1 VPSFSFFG
9 AAQSDNEGNLYFHV
23 SAGSF
28 RKPVVLKLEHSSGDP
43 TLYTLEDDGLKK
55 SVFLNFSVTPTGRV
69 SILCQQTDKKIYL
82 LRFTSQGDLAE
93 KVALDLPEYISTQ
106 SFVSFDTG
114 TFLVSAYYL
123 ADAPEHLRGKGLM
136 ALFDE
141 SGKMLKNLSASTENV
156 DLASVS
162 QHLAEGGGT
171 VGPDGNMYILQAGQ
185 VVVVSTLG
193 KIMRRIRFHK
203 PEGTIA
209 SKIAVSQNLIS
220 IWLLREGP
228 KEKMQKQ
235 DVTAEYLVLDLLTG
249 KPFGYYVPGKAL
261 GKAAVAVTFAGREG
275 FTFFDTENGHVELIS
290 SPLR

>member
-1 VPSFSFFG
+1 
-9 AAQSDNEGNLYFHV
+9 
-23 SAGSF
+23 
-28 RKPVVLKLEHSSGDP
+28 
-43 TLYTLEDDGLKK
+43 
-55 SVFLNFSVTPTGRV
+55 
-69 SILCQQTDKKIYL
+69 
-82 LRFTSQGDLAE
+82 
-93 KVALDLPEYISTQ
+93 
-106 SFVSFDTG
+106 
-114 TFLVSAYYL
+114 
-123 ADAPEHLRGKGLM
+123 
-136 ALFDE
+136 
-141 SGKMLKNLSASTENV
+141 
-156 DLASVS
+156 
-162 QHLAEGGGT
+162 
-171 VGPDGNMYILQAGQ
+171 MYILQAGQ

-193 KIMRRIRFHK
+193 KIIRRIRFHK

-235 DVTAEYLVLDLLTG
+235 DVTAEYLVLDILTG